1 MAQRGPV
8 PRRARPSLKHIARE
22 LVRLV
27 DAIDEL
33 EELKAKVKAAEAS
46 RVLH

>member
-1 MAQRGPV
+1 
-8 PRRARPSLKHIARE
+8 
-22 LVRLV
+22 LV